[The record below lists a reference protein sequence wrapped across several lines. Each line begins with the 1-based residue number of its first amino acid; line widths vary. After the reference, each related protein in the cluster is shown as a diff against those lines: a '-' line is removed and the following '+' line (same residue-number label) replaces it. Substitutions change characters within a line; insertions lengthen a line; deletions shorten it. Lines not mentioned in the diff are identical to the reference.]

1 MDLKERMS
9 GRLNK
14 ARIEE
19 LCEEIRGNV
28 SCQECLFDLT
38 DDADR
43 RIAYNAFWVLSRLVA
58 VGNFWIITKR
68 DILIDRVMAEQTDGI
83 RRLIL
88 AVLLHLPFDKAHLRS
103 DFVDFCLEKIPLNRE
118 TCAVRVYCLRLAF
131 EQCKFYPELLQE
143 LQAVLAMV
151 DGEPLPAGLYAAR
164 ADIRKKW
171 KRYQNC

>member
-9 GRLNK
+9 GRLSK

-58 VGNFWIITKR
+58 VDNSWIITKR

-143 LQAVLAMV
+143 LQAVLAMI

>member
-9 GRLNK
+9 GRLSK

-43 RIAYNAFWVLSRLVA
+43 RIAYNAFWVLSRLV
-58 VGNFWIITKR
+58 VVDNFWIITKR
-68 DILIDRVMAEQTDGI
+68 DVLIDRVMAEQTDGI

-88 AVLLHLPFDKAHLRS
+88 AVLLHLPFDKEHLRS

-143 LQAVLAMV
+143 LQAVLAMI

>member
-1 MDLKERMS
+1 MDLRERIS
-9 GRLNK
+9 GRLSK

-43 RIAYNAFWVLSRLVA
+43 RIAYNAFWVLSRLV
-58 VGNFWIITKR
+58 VVDNSWIITKR

-88 AVLLHLPFDKAHLRS
+88 AVLLHLPFDKEHLRS

-143 LQAVLAMV
+143 LQAVLAMI

>member
-9 GRLNK
+9 GRLSK

-38 DDADR
+38 DDANR
-43 RIAYNAFWVLSRLVA
+43 QIAYNAFWVLSCLVA
-58 VGNFWIITKR
+58 VDNSWIITKR

-103 DFVDFCLEKIPLNRE
+103 DFVDFCLGKIPLNRE

-143 LQAVLAMV
+143 LQAVLAMI

-164 ADIRKKW
+164 ADIKKKW

>member
-9 GRLNK
+9 GRLSK

-143 LQAVLAMV
+143 LQAVLAMI

-164 ADIRKKW
+164 ADIKKKW

>member
-1 MDLKERMS
+1 MDLRERIS
-9 GRLNK
+9 GRLSK

-19 LCEEIRGNV
+19 LCEEMRGNV
-28 SCQECLFDLT
+28 SCQERLFELT

-43 RIAYNAFWVLSRLVA
+43 RIAYNAYWVLSHFVVVDNSWLTNQRE
-58 VGNFWIITKR
+58 
-68 DILIDRVMAEQTDGI
+68 ILIDRVMVEQNDGI

-88 AVLLHLPFDKAHLRS
+88 AVLLRLPFEKEYLRS
-103 DFVDFCLEKIPLNRE
+103 DFVDYCLEKIPLNRE

-143 LQAVLAMV
+143 LQAVLAMI
-151 DGEPLPAGLYAAR
+151 DGESFPAGLYAAR

-171 KRYQNC
+171 KRCQNC

>member
-58 VGNFWIITKR
+58 VDNSWIITKR

-83 RRLIL
+83 RRQIL
-88 AVLLHLPFDKAHLRS
+88 AVLLHLPFDKEHLRS

>member
-9 GRLNK
+9 GRLSK

-118 TCAVRVYCLRLAF
+118 MCAVRVYCLRLAF

>member
-1 MDLKERMS
+1 MDLKERVS
-9 GRLNK
+9 SRLSK
-14 ARIEE
+14 ARIDE

-28 SCQECLFDLT
+28 SCQERLFGLT
-38 DDADR
+38 DDANR
-43 RIAYNAFWVLSRLVA
+43 QIAYNAFWVLSRLVA
-58 VGNFWIITKR
+58 VDNFWIITKR

-88 AVLLHLPFDKAHLRS
+88 AVLLHLPFDKEHLRS
-103 DFVDFCLEKIPLNRE
+103 DFVDFCLEIIPLNRE

-143 LQAVLAMV
+143 LQAVLAMI

>member
-88 AVLLHLPFDKAHLRS
+88 AVLLHLPFDKEHLRS

-143 LQAVLAMV
+143 LQAVLAMI
-151 DGEPLPAGLYAAR
+151 DGEPLPAGLYVAR

>member
-9 GRLNK
+9 GRLSK

-43 RIAYNAFWVLSRLVA
+43 RIAYNAFWVLSRLV
-58 VGNFWIITKR
+58 VVDNSWIITKR

-88 AVLLHLPFDKAHLRS
+88 AVLLHLPFDKEHLRS

-143 LQAVLAMV
+143 LQAVLAMI